1 MIDTH
6 CHLTEPVLRTRL
18 NDVIRRAVDAG
29 VSGFVVPGVDLADS
43 TDAISLARGR
53 TGLRPAAG
61 IHPMW
66 ADFANDAGC
75 RRAVR
80 QIGDLIDSNRDVVA
94 AIGEIGLDDE
104 KGPGGSLVNL
114 STRALA
120 FKLQLD
126 LARDLGLP
134 VIVHSRGPTSKLVE
148 TLRAFGPL
156 PVGGVLHAFGGSPE
170 TMRELR
176 KLGYVR
182 GVAGT
187 VTRPGATRL
196 AAAIRATDPADMVL
210 ETDAPFIANAIHGRG
225 ETVPEDLEL
234 TARAI
239 AELTG
244 VDLSVVIR
252 KTDENA
258 RRIFGF

>member
-6 CHLTEPVLRTRL
+6 CHLTEPSLRARLDDVLR
-18 NDVIRRAVDAG
+18 RAGDAG
-29 VSGFVVPGVDLADS
+29 VSGFVVPAVDLADS
-43 TDAISLARGR
+43 TDAIGLSHGR
-53 TGLRPAAG
+53 SGLRPAAG

-66 ADFANDAGC
+66 ADFGDDAEC

-80 QIGDLIDSNRDVVA
+80 QIADLIDVNRDLVA
-94 AIGEIGLDDE
+94 AVGEIGLDDE
-104 KGPGGSLVNL
+104 ERTGGSKVNESSRTLVF
-114 STRALA
+114 R
-120 FKLQLD
+120 LQLE
-126 LARDLGLP
+126 LAYDLGLP
-134 VIVHSRGPTSKLVE
+134 VIVHSRGPTSRLVE
-148 TLRAFGPL
+148 ALRAFGPL
-156 PVGGVLHAFGGSPE
+156 PAGGVLHAFGGSAE

-176 KLGYVR
+176 KLGYLR

-187 VTRPGATRL
+187 VTRPAAVRL

-239 AELTG
+239 AGLTG
-244 VDLSVVIR
+244 IDLSEVIR